1 MWATLSTLALLLLM
15 VAEIVVI
22 SILHLSDTHMVHD
35 QLKLDLAGI
44 DLVVHSGD
52 ATNSRA
58 STDSDTEFLQFID
71 WYATL
76 PVKHKVFCPGNHD
89 KFCYEKRTL
98 AKGMCEE
105 RGIIYLEDEE
115 ITIEGI
121 KFYATPWV
129 PKFKNWVYMKREED
143 LVLPYS
149 AIPDDTQV
157 LITHGPPLGVLDISS
172 DKNGVICIGSSAL
185 AERIKALPHLKVH
198 MFGHVHSF
206 YTEDQALLQNTG
218 VTGIKGVLFSNGS
231 CVVNGDYTAPRFHGN
246 WILTG
251 ERE

>member
-1 MWATLSTLALLLLM
+1 M
-15 VAEIVVI
+15 I

-35 QLKLDLAGI
+35 KLNLNLTGI

-52 ATNSRA
+52 ATNGRVPTEYA
-58 STDSDTEFLQFID
+58 NEFLKFID
-71 WYATL
+71 WFASL
-76 PVKHKVFCPGNHD
+76 PVENKIFSPGNHD
-89 KFCYEKRTL
+89 RFCYESRIL
-98 AKGMCEE
+98 AKEMCKE

-115 ITIEGI
+115 VVIEGI
-121 KFYATPWV
+121 KFYATPWM
-129 PKFKNWVYMKREED
+129 PKFRNWAYMKKEED

-157 LITHGPPLGVLDISS
+157 LITHGPPLGVLDIAS

-185 AERIKALPHLKVH
+185 AERIKALPNLKVH

-206 YTEDQALLQNTG
+206 YTEDQVLIQNNG
-218 VTGIKGVLFSNGS
+218 VTGIKGVLFSNAS
-231 CVVNGDYTAPRFHGN
+231 CVVNGDYTAPLFHGN

-251 ERE
+251 KGE